1 MGREILIWTGVIWFI
16 ILIVGIPFL
25 IWIAANQ

>member
-1 MGREILIWTGVIWFI
+1 MGRHILIWTGIIWFI